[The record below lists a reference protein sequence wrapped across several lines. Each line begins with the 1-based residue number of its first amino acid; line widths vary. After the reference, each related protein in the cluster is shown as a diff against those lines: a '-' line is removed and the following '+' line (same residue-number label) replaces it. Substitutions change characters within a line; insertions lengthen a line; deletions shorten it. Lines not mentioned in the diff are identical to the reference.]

1 MDLDWFVKEVS
12 ELSERLQIAVDR
24 LPPRDEN
31 QRWVPAL
38 CQGQKISERLPAIVP
53 ETETYSIEE
62 QNSELY
68 KSLNGA
74 TVPLAVQTGSP
85 EAMKSTRAKW
95 APSSSP
101 VILAKEEEK
110 ETKPNTA
117 FEIPVRFLKSRKSN
131 FIFSDNTSSSQN
143 KTKAQFTRH
152 IGSSKTASSYNPRRW
167 NW

>member
-31 QRWVPAL
+31 NQQWVPAL
-38 CQGQKISERLPAIVP
+38 CQGEKSSERIPVP

-68 KSLNGA
+68 KSLNVNTA
-74 TVPLAVQTGSP
+74 DTGIP
-85 EAMKSTRAKW
+85 EKSTRAKW

-101 VILAKEEEK
+101 VILAKAEEEI
-110 ETKPNTA
+110 KPNTA
-117 FEIPVRFLKSRKSN
+117 FEIPVSEIKEEYS
-131 FIFSDNTSSSQN
+131 IFYC
-143 KTKAQFTRH
+143 FR
-152 IGSSKTASSYNPRRW
+152 
-167 NW
+167 